1 MSTVFHWMARSF
13 APRRP
18 WQAYDLIL
26 CLELS
31 QLRRSVGLGCE
42 VAFKCQPLLGSEGA
56 KDVGAVPFREVD
68 IPPFFQC
75 DSQRSY
81 RVVQPGFHR
90 ARRYLLLAGD
100 VANGLAEVVGAD
112 NGARCSGRRSYRAAS
127 SMTTPYLGPTASLGL
142 SAAPSDSGHE
152 FALGRGGTTVHPSK
166 SAVVSRTSW

>member
-1 MSTVFHWMARSF
+1 MSTVFDWMARSF

-18 WQAYDLIL
+18 WRAYDLIL

-42 VAFKCQPLLGSEGA
+42 VAFKFQPLLGSEGA

-68 IPPFFQC
+68 IPPFFRC

-100 VANGLAEVVGAD
+100 VANGLAEGSRCRQWRAIFRPPQLPCRQQYD
-112 NGARCSGRRSYRAAS
+112 DALFGSNGKPRSQRRRQ
-127 SMTTPYLGPTASLGL
+127 
-142 SAAPSDSGHE
+142 
-152 FALGRGGTTVHPSK
+152 
-166 SAVVSRTSW
+166 

>member
-18 WQAYDLIL
+18 WRAYDLIL

-42 VAFKCQPLLGSEGA
+42 VAFKFQPLLGSEGA
-56 KDVGAVPFREVD
+56 KDV
-68 IPPFFQC
+68 
-75 DSQRSY
+75 
-81 RVVQPGFHR
+81 QPGFHL
-90 ARRYLLLAGD
+90 ARRFLLLAGD

-142 SAAPSDSGHE
+142 SAAASNSGHE
-152 FALGRGGTTVHPSK
+152 FALGRGGTTVHPSN